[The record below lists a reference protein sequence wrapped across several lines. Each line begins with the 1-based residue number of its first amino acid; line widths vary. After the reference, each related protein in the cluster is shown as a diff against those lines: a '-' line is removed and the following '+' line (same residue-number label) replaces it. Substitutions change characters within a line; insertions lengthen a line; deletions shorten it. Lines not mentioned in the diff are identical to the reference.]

1 MDELNGWGCQHATD
15 RQRNR
20 IAQSVVDQAFDAM
33 RPRLVAAVE
42 QFLASAVSACA
53 FYSFEMA
60 LLALMR
66 EIGRLVLQAAVQA
79 LEPDDIAALPEN
91 VYFQCGGYRRRSDR
105 TPRRVIAT
113 RFGNVTL
120 WRTGYRSWQRGEET
134 IFPLERFLGLVE
146 NVSPALL
153 DWIGKTTAGAGMSQS
168 ATLDAIQEHA
178 GVSMGVKRLRACV
191 TVLAERLAP
200 LRQTHQVD
208 ALLNM
213 LENAAHSSGNRKPVL
228 SVGRDGITL
237 RHRVGFF
244 EVATAA
250 TVSVYDRAGKRLGTM
265 YLAYP
270 PELGQATMDSMIREL
285 LDELFSRWE
294 GPLPRLAYVTDS
306 GSNEIDFF
314 QRVLRRMKH
323 PVTGRKLD
331 WTRVSDF
338 YHVSERV
345 WAMAEAL
352 FTKQEERESAAWAK
366 RMLKKLKRPSGASR
380 VLHSAA
386 SLLSRR
392 TLGATRQA
400 NFQKAYRYIQTRT
413 AYLKYHDYQSVHI
426 PIGSGVT
433 EAACKTVYTQRL
445 KLSGMRWSPE
455 GAQRILTLRTILLSG
470 TWESTY
476 SDSLKQN
483 TVSIRTYDQNAKHI
497 TQMAA

>member
-1 MDELNGWGCQHATD
+1 MDELTSWGCQHATD

-20 IAQSVVDQAFDAM
+20 IAQSVVDQAFDTL

-42 QFLASAVSACA
+42 QFLASPVSASA
-53 FYSFEMA
+53 FHGFEIA
-60 LLALMR
+60 LLALIR
-66 EIGRLVLQAAVQA
+66 EVGRLVLQAAVQA
-79 LEPDDIAALPEN
+79 LEPDEITALPKN

-105 TPRRVIAT
+105 TPRRGIAT

-120 WRTGYRSWQRGEET
+120 WRTGYRSWQRGEAT
-134 IFPLERFLGLVE
+134 IFPLELLLGLVE

-153 DWIGKTTAGAGMSQS
+153 DWIGKTTAGAGMSQQ
-168 ATLDAIQEHA
+168 ATLAAIQEQS

-191 TVLAERLAP
+191 TVLAERLEP
-200 LRQTHQVD
+200 LRQTQQVD
-208 ALLNM
+208 VLLKM

-228 SVGRDGITL
+228 GVGRDGITL

-250 TVSVYDRAGKRLGTM
+250 TISVYDRAGKRLRTIH
-265 YLAYP
+265 LAYR
-270 PELGQATMDSMIREL
+270 PELGQATMDCMIREL

-294 GPLPRLAYVTDS
+294 GALPRLAYVTDS

-345 WAMAEAL
+345 WAMADAL
-352 FTKQEERESAAWAK
+352 FTKEEERESAAWAE
-366 RMLKKLKRPSGASR
+366 RMLKNLKRPSGASR

-392 TLGATRQA
+392 TLGAARMA
-400 NFQKAYRYIQTRT
+400 NFQKAYRYIQERT
-413 AYLKYHDYQSVHI
+413 AYLKYHDYQSAHI

-445 KLSGMRWSPE
+445 KLSGMRWSAE

-476 SDSLKQN
+476 GASLKQN
-483 TVSIRTYDQNAKHI
+483 TPTIRTYDRNAKHI
-497 TQMAA
+497 TRIAA